1 MSDENF
7 RVELEA
13 RKAANMPQLL
23 FKAARLL
30 NERAIGELRER
41 AKLPKLRASHSSL
54 FPHISLEGTR
64 LTDLARAMG
73 ISKQAVA
80 EWVDELVEMGVRVR
94 LPDPDDGRAKRNS
107 FAYGGKKQL
116 EGLSLLSE
124 IEGEIAGQLGEKR
137 TDALRDGLAALLA
150 YLEETG

>member
-1 MSDENF
+1 MADENF

-54 FPHISLEGTR
+54 FPHIALEGTR

-80 EWVDELVEMGVRVR
+80 QWVDELVEMGVLVR
-94 LPDPDDGRAKRNS
+94 SPDPDDGRAKRIA
-107 FAYGGKKQL
+107 FARGGKNLL
-116 EGLSLLSE
+116 EGLSLLAE
-124 IEGEIAGQLGEKR
+124 IEGELAGRLGQQR
-137 TDALRDGLAALLA
+137 IDALRDGLSALLA